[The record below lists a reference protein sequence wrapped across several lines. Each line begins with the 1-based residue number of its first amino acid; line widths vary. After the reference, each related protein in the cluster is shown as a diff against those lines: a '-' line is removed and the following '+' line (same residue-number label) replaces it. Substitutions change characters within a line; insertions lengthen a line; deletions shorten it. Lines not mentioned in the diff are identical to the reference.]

1 MKLKHESEAMIMAV
15 TFKQMKSAVSA
26 YECASKNTHA
36 IIEGKL
42 KIREVQGYAGEI
54 ACFHVFGNGIF
65 DKPDL
70 YPVNLDDIQQG
81 MSVAF
86 LFGIN
91 EDGSP
96 NYFYANSV
104 EEIKID
110 EDGLIVVSSD
120 SIFTTDR
127 MALEHAVIEVADD
140 PNLTLLFDLSDLN
153 QDCALYEEKFY
164 DIGDIGY
171 AIETKGDIEW
181 AGIKEEEISLEEME
195 IGE

>member
-1 MKLKHESEAMIMAV
+1 MKWKYESEAIIMAT

-26 YECASKNTHA
+26 YKCADRNTHA
-36 IIEGKL
+36 IIEGNL
-42 KIREVQGYAGEI
+42 KIREIKGYEGEI

-70 YPVNLDDIQQG
+70 YPVNIDDIQQG

-86 LFGIN
+86 LCGIN
-91 EDGSP
+91 EDGTP

-104 EEIKID
+104 ESVEIDK
-110 EDGLIVVSSD
+110 DGLIVVSSD

-127 MALEHAVIEVADD
+127 MALERAVIEVSEN
-140 PNLTLLFDLSDLN
+140 PNLTILFDISDLN
-153 QDCALYEEKFY
+153 PDCAIYEEKAY

-181 AGIKEEEISLEEME
+181 AGIEEEENSLEEIMDR
-195 IGE
+195 G